1 MGRRKPASAILRTP
15 VREIGLGLFFGDSDV
30 PELGDLV
37 DDGSEAVYGK
47 LAGAFAFEGFHLRV
61 EGGSFAEHAE
71 NFVS

>member
-1 MGRRKPASAILRTP
+1 M
-15 VREIGLGLFFGDSDV
+15 GDSDV
-30 PELGDLV
+30 PELVDLV

-47 LAGAFAFEGFHLRV
+47 LAGAFAFEGFPLRV